1 MDLWR
6 GLLVFLSSS
15 LLPLSIHLSTTK
27 MNREVR
33 LYVFV
38 SSWFAILTRFLHSAP
53 TLLSCEEDLSFF
65 NKHCCGR
72 LQVDFYF
79 MFRGR
84 SLDQS
89 GVNSEKLRVSN
100 FQDKVLSLVYKIG
113 PKQNFSTANMTCD
126 SSEQNFSNQRS
137 WYGVSKIIQ
146 DVKGETYQGN
156 Y

>member
-27 MNREVR
+27 VNREVG

-89 GVNSEKLRVSN
+89 GVNSEKTQGVN
-100 FQDKVLSLVYKIG
+100 FFQDKVLSLVYKIG
-113 PKQNFSTANMTCD
+113 PK
-126 SSEQNFSNQRS
+126 
-137 WYGVSKIIQ
+137 
-146 DVKGETYQGN
+146 
-156 Y
+156 